1 MSSTDQFTSPAP
13 NTENSG
19 ARPSI
24 GELVG
29 KISAQVSALVRD
41 EIKHAGIQM
50 KAKVSKLAVGGVLI
64 IVAAILALYMLS
76 LLLFAAVAA
85 FAKITSLWLAFLI
98 VAGIL
103 LLLIVI
109 LLLVGINRIK
119 ASEKHQ
125 FNPQEGIGK
134 DIDAVKKGLNK

>member
-13 NTENSG
+13 STENSG
-19 ARPSI
+19 TRPSI

-109 LLLVGINRIK
+109 LLLVGLNRIK
-119 ASEKHQ
+119 ASEKHE